1 MAKQGPQ
8 KPSTIWILKQP
19 AKRPARE
26 VAEAAVAAG
35 FPNVTTQV
43 VYQARSNHRHLTRG
57 PYKKTKKRGPYK
69 KRPSAKAEKTTAQ
82 EALRVAKA
90 AAVRVPVS
98 DPRAVLD
105 ALRRLAIR
113 HGTTALRYALDALES
128 E

>member
-8 KPSTIWILKQP
+8 KPSNVWILKQP
-19 AKRPARE
+19 ADRPAKE

-35 FPNVTTQV
+35 FPHVTTEI
-43 VYQARSNHRHLTRG
+43 VYQTRSTHRHLTRG
-57 PYKKTKKRGPYK
+57 PYKKTGKRGPYK
-69 KRPSAKAEKTTAQ
+69 KRVSAKAGKTTAR

-98 DPRAVLD
+98 DPHAVLD

-113 HGTTALRYALDALES
+113 HGTTALRFALDAIES